1 MGDSD
6 FLGSSVMSA
15 TSTRQKVLDA
25 LNGGEIDRP
34 IKSALL
40 VLAVAIDEF
49 HRDIHDA
56 LEVYTTAHVE
66 AIRVAKEAQEKQ
78 QTIIITL
85 VVGFILALVGAALG
99 VMFR

>member
-1 MGDSD
+1 M
-6 FLGSSVMSA
+6 SS

-40 VLAVAIDEF
+40 VLAVSIDELSK
-49 HRDIHDA
+49 DIHDA
-56 LEVYTTAHVE
+56 LEAYTSSHLE
-66 AIRVAKEAQEKQ
+66 AIKVAKVAQEKQ

-85 VVGFILALVGAALG
+85 VIGFILALVGAALG